1 MQITNSSIKKC
12 LITIIYQFVEMGGK
26 MMKFPEDDKFF
37 FYSLKCDRV
46 EISDLLKQNRS
57 IYLQFKYEKKNVLS
71 F

>member
-1 MQITNSSIKKC
+1 
-12 LITIIYQFVEMGGK
+12 MGGK